1 MYKMRSRSL
10 RHRMEHGTRI
20 PRGFSIMK
28 QNYELFQRGTNSY
41 GIGPMASSAAVSIDA
56 RRFVGLLMV
65 WIEPLQ
71 SNTEFVADQEA
82 PHYLQPGS
90 WLQ

>member
-1 MYKMRSRSL
+1 
-10 RHRMEHGTRI
+10 
-20 PRGFSIMK
+20 MK

-56 RRFVGLLMV
+56 RRFIGLLMV
-65 WIEPLQ
+65 WVKPLQ
-71 SNTEFVADQEA
+71 SNIEFEADQEA